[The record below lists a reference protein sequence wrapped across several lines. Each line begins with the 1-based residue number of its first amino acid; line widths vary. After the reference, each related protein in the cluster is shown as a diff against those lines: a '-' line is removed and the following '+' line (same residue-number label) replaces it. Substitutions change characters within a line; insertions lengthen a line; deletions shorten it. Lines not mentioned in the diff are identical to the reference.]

1 MIVRPLGPEDAR
13 QYREFRL
20 QALRDSPSAF
30 TSSYEEEVEKPLEFT
45 IDRLLGGGRPKDVT
59 LGALDDDGQL
69 LGIAGMTVEPRRQVQ
84 HKATLFGMAV
94 APAAAGRGIGKTLVT
109 AIVEQGAATDG
120 LLQIGLTVS
129 EGNERAERLY
139 RSCGFEEWGRE
150 PQAVIVGRQ
159 PVVKIHMLRFL

>member
-1 MIVRPLGPEDAR
+1 VIVRRLGRDDAA

-20 QALRDSPSAF
+20 QALRDSPTAF
-30 TSSYEEEVEKPLEFT
+30 TSTYSEDAGKPLQFT
-45 IDRLLGGGRPKDVT
+45 IDRLVGLGRPKDVT
-59 LGALDDDGQL
+59 LGALDDDGRL
-69 LGIAGMTVEPRRQVQ
+69 LGVAGMTIEPRQQVQ
-84 HKATLFGMAV
+84 HKAILFGMAV
-94 APAAAGRGIGKTLVT
+94 APAAAGRGIGKTLVS
-109 AIVEQGAATDG
+109 AILEHAAATDG

-159 PVVKIHMLRFL
+159 PVVKIHLLRFL

>member
-1 MIVRPLGPEDAR
+1 MIVRRLGREDAA
-13 QYREFRL
+13 QYRQFRL
-20 QALRDSPSAF
+20 RALRDSPSAF
-30 TSSYEEEVEKPLEFT
+30 TSTYEEEVEKPLQFT
-45 IDRLLGGGRPKDVT
+45 IDRLLSRGRPKDVT
-59 LGALDDDGQL
+59 LGALDEDGQL
-69 LGIAGMTVEPRRQVQ
+69 LGIAGMTIEPRRQVQ

-109 AIVEQGAATDG
+109 AIAEHGATEG
-120 LLQIGLTVS
+120 LLQIGLTVT

-139 RSCGFEEWGRE
+139 RSCGFQEWGRE